1 MELNIRR
8 ILVPTDFGALSE
20 RAVQYTIGLAA
31 TFGAAIRVLGVVD
44 SLVSPEAGWT
54 GPAMRPAA
62 LAAVSRRGARRRSPA
77 IAAEA
82 VENAG
87 VRAIG
92 EMRSGA
98 PSAQIIRAAIDWGAD
113 LIVMATHGQRGLAPL
128 VIGRVADHVVRHAP
142 CPVLVVRDAAPLHPQ
157 DTGSQQENVA

>member
-8 ILVPTDFGALSE
+8 ILVPTDFGTLSE
-20 RAVQYTIGLAA
+20 HVVQYATGLAA
-31 TFGAAIRVLGVVD
+31 NFGAAIRVLGVVD

-54 GPAMRPAA
+54 GPAIEAAA
-62 LAAVSRRGARRRSPA
+62 LHHRLYDEPQAKITA
-77 IAAEA
+77 IAAA
-82 VENAG
+82 VEKAG

-92 EMRSGA
+92 EVRSGA

-113 LIVMATHGQRGLAPL
+113 LIVMATHGQLGLTPL